1 MPEIQRLDADGGA
14 DRMLA
19 RAKSNIGPD
28 GGGFGYAVEQI
39 DLGDGIQ
46 ASRIAWGN
54 SLEGSARD
62 LLCQAEADDAE
73 AGEHRD
79 VDSFL
84 EDLLICGEQTAKAI
98 YRDAEAAGYSRDQI
112 KRAKRRLSVQT
123 AKTGMEGGWVWRL
136 PPEPQR

>member
-1 MPEIQRLDADGGA
+1 
-14 DRMLA
+14 MLA
-19 RAKSNIGPD
+19 RAKSNIDPD

-54 SLEGSARD
+54 SLEGSVRD

-73 AGEHRD
+73 AG
-79 VDSFL
+79 
-84 EDLLICGEQTAKAI
+84 
-98 YRDAEAAGYSRDQI
+98 GYSRDQI